1 MEGQKNISQD
11 PQEHHEIHEGDRTKE
26 TARSEEV
33 NRSQVSQ
40 DIPLMG
46 WSARAKT
53 IEISGKGP

>member
-1 MEGQKNISQD
+1 VEGQKNISQD

-46 WSARAKT
+46 
-53 IEISGKGP
+53 